1 MCKKLMYCHIF
12 LLLSWKQAY
21 TLSQMSLSDNKMLK
35 KTQKTNTILV
45 DNVLIQYI
53 G

>member
-1 MCKKLMYCHIF
+1 
-12 LLLSWKQAY
+12 
-21 TLSQMSLSDNKMLK
+21 MSLSDNKMLK